1 MFPRVAPIERL
12 NMSVERVAQVK
23 RIASETK
30 VVIVRVSSIA
40 RVVSIALVETEVP
53 VARIMSPQK
62 MFGV

>member
-30 VVIVRVSSIA
+30 VVVVRVSSIA
-40 RVVSIALVETEVP
+40 SVVSIAP
-53 VARIMSPQK
+53 VARIMSIAPVK
-62 MFGV
+62 